1 MSVCVA
7 RKIQIK
13 NKKTKSVKIL
23 IKNKKQKHQKN
34 LIEIMKENETEKFK
48 KSKCGVGIAHFSFAM
63 IVPMRVFNV

>member
-1 MSVCVA
+1 MCVA

-13 NKKTKSVKIL
+13 NKKC
-23 IKNKKQKHQKN
+23 KNFDKKTKN
-34 LIEIMKENETEKFK
+34 LIEIMKENETERFK

>member
-1 MSVCVA
+1 VCVA

-13 NKKTKSVKIL
+13 NKKTKSGKIL
-23 IKNKKQKHQKN
+23 IKNKYKNIKN
-34 LIEIMKENETEKFK
+34 LIEIMKENETERFK

>member
-1 MSVCVA
+1 MCVA

-13 NKKTKSVKIL
+13 NKKTKSGKIL
-23 IKNKKQKHQKN
+23 IKNKYKNIKN
-34 LIEIMKENETEKFK
+34 LIEIMKENETERFK